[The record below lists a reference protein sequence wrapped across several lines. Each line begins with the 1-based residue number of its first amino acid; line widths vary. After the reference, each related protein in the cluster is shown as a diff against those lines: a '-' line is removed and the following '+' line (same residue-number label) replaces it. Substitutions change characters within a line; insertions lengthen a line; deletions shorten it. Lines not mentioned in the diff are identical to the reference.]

1 MPGVHR
7 RPPVLRSDTILEWRG
22 SSSPRSGHTATCFP
36 TSVWH
41 SAFARAGI
49 SRGWRCRRLYKEL
62 IEGEG
67 LDFHPIRPALDP
79 NDRALAARIMDPVR
93 GSDAIFSELLIPSLA
108 QTFDDLMTA
117 TADADLI
124 VTHPASLAGPIV
136 AAKRQLRWASSV
148 LAPLSFF
155 SASDPMVPPP
165 APWVHAVISRSP
177 LLSRGFMALTERMTQ
192 KWAAPVH
199 AFRAG
204 LGLQPGGNPVMHG
217 QHAPQLVLALFS
229 RVLATPQPDW
239 PPNTL
244 VTGAVLYNGRDAE
257 VLAPELAAFLDAGPA
272 ADRLHARH
280 VSRLRGRSFYDV
292 SARAIARLGRRAV
305 LLVGR
310 QADNR
315 PIELGRDVMAV
326 EFAPHRALFARAA
339 AIVHQGGAGTLHQA
353 LASGRPMLI
362 VPHAHDQPDNA
373 HRAQR
378 IGVARTLYPRRYTVD
393 ALVRELRPLLDD
405 PAYAGRATEVAAV
418 VRSEDAI
425 GTACHAIDGLLT
437 PLGSRSA
444 VQINPAGV
452 AESSP

>member
-1 MPGVHR
+1 
-7 RPPVLRSDTILEWRG
+7 
-22 SSSPRSGHTATCFP
+22 
-36 TSVWH
+36 
-41 SAFARAGI
+41 
-49 SRGWRCRRLYKEL
+49 
-62 IEGEG
+62 
-67 LDFHPIRPALDP
+67 
-79 NDRALAARIMDPVR
+79 MDPVR

-199 AFRAG
+199 AFRVG

-257 VLAPELAAFLDAGPA
+257 VLAPELAAFLEAGPLPIVFTLGTSAVFA
-272 ADRLHARH
+272 AGL
-280 VSRLRGRSFYDV
+280 FYDV

-310 QADNR
+310 QGDNR
-315 PIELGRDVMAV
+315 PIRSRPRRHGRGVRA
-326 EFAPHRALFARAA
+326 APRALRSRRGNRAPGRRRHAAPGAGERPAHAGRAA
-339 AIVHQGGAGTLHQA
+339 RSRSARQRAPRA
-353 LASGRPMLI
+353 ANRRR
-362 VPHAHDQPDNA
+362 AH
-373 HRAQR
+373 
-378 IGVARTLYPRRYTVD
+378 GLSRRYTVD
-393 ALVRELRPLLDD
+393 ALVRELRPLLIY
-405 PAYAGRATEVAAV
+405 PAYAGRATEIAAV

-425 GTACHAIDGLLT
+425 ATACQAIEAVLT
-437 PLGSRSA
+437 R
-444 VQINPAGV
+444 
-452 AESSP
+452 

>member
-1 MPGVHR
+1 MP
-7 RPPVLRSDTILEWRG
+7 
-22 SSSPRSGHTATCFP
+22 A
-36 TSVWH
+36 
-41 SAFARAGI
+41 
-49 SRGWRCRRLYKEL
+49 LYKDL

-67 LDFHPIRPALDP
+67 LDFHPIRPELDP
-79 NDRALAARIMDPVR
+79 NDRGLAARIMDPVR

-244 VTGAVLYNGRDAE
+244 VTGAILYNGRDAE
-257 VLAPELAAFLDAGPA
+257 VLAPELAAFLEAGPLPIVFTLGTSAVFA
-272 ADRLHARH
+272 A
-280 VSRLRGRSFYDV
+280 GSFYDV
-292 SARAIARLGRRAV
+292 SARAIARLRRRAV

-310 QADNR
+310 QGDNR
-315 PIELGRDVMAV
+315 PIDLGRDVMAV

-353 LASGRPMLI
+353 LASGRPMLV

-378 IGVARTLYPRRYTVD
+378 IGVARTVYPRRYTVD

-405 PAYAGRATEVAAV
+405 PAYAGRATEIAAV

-425 GTACHAIDGLLT
+425 ATACQAIEAVLT
-437 PLGSRSA
+437 R
-444 VQINPAGV
+444 
-452 AESSP
+452 

>member
-1 MPGVHR
+1 
-7 RPPVLRSDTILEWRG
+7 
-22 SSSPRSGHTATCFP
+22 
-36 TSVWH
+36 
-41 SAFARAGI
+41 
-49 SRGWRCRRLYKEL
+49 
-62 IEGEG
+62 
-67 LDFHPIRPALDP
+67 
-79 NDRALAARIMDPVR
+79 MDPVR

-199 AFRAG
+199 AFRVG

-244 VTGAVLYNGRDAE
+244 VTGAILYNGRDAE
-257 VLAPELAAFLDAGPA
+257 VLAPELAAFLEAGPLPIVFTLGTSAVFA
-272 ADRLHARH
+272 A
-280 VSRLRGRSFYDV
+280 GSFYDV
-292 SARAIARLGRRAV
+292 SARAIARLRRRAV

-310 QADNR
+310 QGDNR
-315 PIELGRDVMAV
+315 PIDLGRDVMAV

-353 LASGRPMLI
+353 LASGRPMLV

-378 IGVARTLYPRRYTVD
+378 IGVARTVYPRRYTVD

-405 PAYAGRATEVAAV
+405 PAYAGRATEIAAV

-425 GTACHAIDGLLT
+425 ATACQAIEAVLT
-437 PLGSRSA
+437 R
-444 VQINPAGV
+444 
-452 AESSP
+452 